1 MDLFDLLCVF
11 LLFLAGAVMEESSIN
26 PPYPFAIGRNS
37 FYPIVFGVRYWRV
50 IHFICTGNNTWTWF
64 NIYKKEKNT
73 CIMGI
78 QQCFCCCSSVVQYSI
93 THKSQREGRPSNLE
107 TWLLPPTTT
116 ERPLPTVLRCTTQYK

>member
-26 PPYPFAIGRNS
+26 PPYPFANGRNS

-50 IHFICTGNNTWTWF
+50 IHFICTGILGRGLIF
-64 NIYKKEKNT
+64 IKKKNKT
-73 CIMGI
+73 CFMRI

-107 TWLLPPTTT
+107 TWLLIPTTT